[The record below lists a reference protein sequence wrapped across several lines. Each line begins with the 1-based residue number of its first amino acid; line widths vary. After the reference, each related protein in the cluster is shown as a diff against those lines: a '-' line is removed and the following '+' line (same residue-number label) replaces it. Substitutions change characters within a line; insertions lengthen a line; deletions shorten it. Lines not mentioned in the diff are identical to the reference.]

1 MQFDKNEHFV
11 YVNIHRMMNDGHRE
25 MRNSMEVCL
34 GVALIFLGL
43 AIMVWTYRRASKVEN
58 KFSVTYFMI
67 ISGYGA
73 GIGSI
78 AIGANILCTL

>member
-58 KFSVTYFMI
+58 KFYVTYFMI
-67 ISGYGA
+67 ISVYGA